1 MADDADSKKVKS
13 APGNDAGK
21 ISHDARGNA
30 VWQWGSGTIRQTL
43 DSTSKMLKR
52 LEVPGL
58 SLLDDPKDEDQPKVD
73 PLEALKAQREAG
85 FDPYEGR
92 QENAATQHKPATH
105 PAAARPQPAARPAP
119 RPAAP
124 PRPAASP
131 RPPAAPVRPPEA
143 PAKKPSF
150 FGKLF
155 GKDRDR

>member
-1 MADDADSKKVKS
+1 MADDADSKKGKS
-13 APGNDAGK
+13 TPDTTAGK

-58 SLLDDPKDEDQPKVD
+58 TLLDDPKDEDQPKVD

-92 QENAATQHKPATH
+92 QETAAPQQKPATH
-105 PAAARPQPAARPAP
+105 PAAARQQPVARPPPKPAVAP
-119 RPAAP
+119 GPPIAPARQP
-124 PRPAASP
+124 D
-131 RPPAAPVRPPEA
+131 V

-150 FGKLF
+150 LGKLF